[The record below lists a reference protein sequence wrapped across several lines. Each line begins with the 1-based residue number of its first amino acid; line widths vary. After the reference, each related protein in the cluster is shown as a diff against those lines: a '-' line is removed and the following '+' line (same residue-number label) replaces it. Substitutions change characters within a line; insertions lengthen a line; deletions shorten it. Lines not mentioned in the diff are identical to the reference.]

1 MVGIS
6 PQLHLDDVVLRLLN
20 LFHRRNEFGAAPF
33 FTLLMYSNFRVAV
46 LLAAGLVSALPV
58 AGVPSQNVGYNPVA
72 KIIQGDQPLTES
84 YALSITAP
92 STMVAG
98 SQVTVT
104 LGFTVLS
111 RATGVSVDTALGFI
125 TASPA
130 QLTFTAPSQT
140 LNTTIT
146 IAVPAGTFAGDYQ
159 WGIKPLSWPA
169 GLPVTDAGATVNA
182 TAFPPVVVNNSV
194 PAISLSAPVDGAS
207 FTYVAV
213 TGAPISFPIR
223 FSATVAAGGSPIRAL
238 QATFADVPLVVTS
251 TGLGTLAAT
260 GTATSPNITTPGIYT
275 VRVSATNI
283 PGTSFATA
291 DVKVVV
297 SAPPPTLTILSPT
310 TGASYPLLGGLA
322 RVPISL
328 SSTSIY
334 GNITSLTAWLGNG
347 GVSPMQIGAVGALT
361 ASGTSNF
368 YLTAPGTY
376 TLTAEAKTDYGTT
389 TKQMT
394 FTVAAVNA
402 TPVVSLATP
411 AIIQRFAGDPPT
423 AVNYTFQGTSPVAGT
438 TIRFVSLALV
448 SGVVSTPVIPTT
460 LTGLN
465 TAIVS
470 GGGTLLISTPGT
482 YTLSVTAENRYAV
495 ATAASTFTVR
505 ESVRTFCGDVTW
517 LPPISLNK
525 TIKGGSNMPIKFTLI
540 CADGGLH
547 FVRDTSVLISI
558 YDESDPLSR
567 PAIYP
572 FGAGSPN
579 PPNYAIN
586 GNHYQLNFPTAKG
599 THRYRIEILGP
610 SGEVLA
616 TKELNTADK

>member
-1 MVGIS
+1 MLS
-6 PQLHLDDVVLRLLN
+6 
-20 LFHRRNEFGAAPF
+20 
-33 FTLLMYSNFRVAV
+33 MYSNFRVAV

-84 YALSITAP
+84 YTLSITAP
-92 STMVAG
+92 DTIVAG

-111 RATGVSVDTALGFI
+111 TATGVSADTALGFI

-130 QLTFTAPSQT
+130 QLTFNAPSEK
-140 LNTTIT
+140 LDTTIT
-146 IAVPAGTFAGDYQ
+146 VAVPAGTFAGYYQ

-182 TAFPPVVVNNSV
+182 TAFPPEVVNHSV

-207 FTYVAV
+207 FTYVAG
-213 TGAPISFPIR
+213 GAPVSFPIQ
-223 FSATVAAGGSPIRAL
+223 FSATVAAGGYPIKYL
-238 QATFADVPLVVTS
+238 QAFFAGEQLGVTS
-251 TGLGTLAAT
+251 TGLGTRAAT
-260 GTATSPNITTPGIYT
+260 GTATIENITTPGTYT
-275 VRVSATNI
+275 VRVSATNNAD
-283 PGTSFATA
+283 TSYATA
-291 DVKVVV
+291 DVTVVV
-297 SAPPPTLTILSPT
+297 SAPPPTLTIIGPT
-310 TGASYPLLGGLA
+310 TGVSYPILGGVA
-322 RVPISL
+322 IVPVSL
-328 SSTSIY
+328 SSTSIS
-334 GNITSLTAWLGNG
+334 GDITLTASLG
-347 GVSPMQIGAVGALT
+347 GVTKQLGDVGTLT

-368 YLTAPGTY
+368 YLASPGTY

-389 TKQMT
+389 TKQVT
-394 FTVAAVNA
+394 FTVAAVDA

-438 TIRFVSLALV
+438 TIRSVSLALV

-460 LTGLN
+460 LTGIN
-465 TAIVS
+465 TASVS

-482 YTLSVTAENRYAV
+482 YTLSVTADNRYAV
-495 ATAASTFTVR
+495 ATAASTFTVS

-525 TIKGGSNMPIKFTLI
+525 TIKGGSVMPIKFTLI
-540 CADGGLH
+540 CAEGGLH
-547 FVRDTSVLISI
+547 FVRDTSVLIAI

-572 FGAGSPN
+572 YGAGSPN

-616 TKELNTADK
+616 TKELNTAGK